1 MFEYVRSHTMKHRFA
16 HERQAELRTLLSEE
30 GTVAVTPLAK
40 RWKVS
45 EMTIR
50 RDLQALQAEGSVTRV
65 HGGAVAGGT
74 LRFGNRLGQHR
85 REKELAAGKLAT
97 LLPTKGSVY
106 LDGSTTI
113 YHLAELLGRHGGL
126 QVATNNLDTFLRLGQ
141 TPGVEAVLIGG
152 TLNRGTDNFVG
163 PHARRCLE
171 GLAFDAAFFSAFA
184 LHGDLG
190 PCEPAVEDAEI
201 KQLVCA
207 RAARVHLA
215 VDHHK
220 LGQQAVGSWRFAAG
234 RATLATDL
242 PAGDARLKP
251 FRLLF
256 ATVL

>member
-1 MFEYVRSHTMKHRFA
+1 MKHRFA
-16 HERQAELRTLLSEE
+16 HERQAELRTLLTEE

-50 RDLQALQAEGSVTRV
+50 RDLQALEAVGAVTRV

-74 LRFGNRLGQHR
+74 LRFGNRLAQHR
-85 REKELAAGKLAT
+85 REKTAAAGKLID
-97 LLPTKGSVY
+97 LLPAHGSIY

-113 YHLAELLGRHGGL
+113 YHLAEQLGRHSGL

-141 TPGVEAVLIGG
+141 CPGVEAVLIGG
-152 TLNRGTDNFVG
+152 TLNRGTDNFIG

-171 GLAFDAAFFSAFA
+171 ELAFDAAFFSAFA
-184 LHGDLG
+184 LHAKLG

-215 VDHHK
+215 VDQYK
-220 LGQQAVGSWRFAAG
+220 LGQQATGSWRFAAD
-234 RATLATDL
+234 RAVLATDL
-242 PAGDARLKP
+242 PPNDARLKP
-251 FRLLF
+251 FRTRF
-256 ATVL
+256 ASIL

>member
-1 MFEYVRSHTMKHRFA
+1 MKHRFA
-16 HERQAELRTLLSEE
+16 HERQAELRALLTEE
-30 GTVAVTPLAK
+30 GTVAVAPLAK

-50 RDLQALQAEGSVTRV
+50 RDLQALQATGAVTRV

-74 LRFGNRLGQHR
+74 LRFGSRLAQHR
-85 REKELAAGKLAT
+85 REKEAAAGKLVA
-97 LLPTKGSVY
+97 LLPTRGSIY

-113 YHLAELLGRHGGL
+113 YHLAEQLTRHGGL

-141 TPGVEAVLIGG
+141 CPGVEAVLIGG
-152 TLNRGTDNFVG
+152 ALNRGTDNFVG

-171 GLAFDAAFFSAFA
+171 GLAFDAAFFSSFA
-184 LHGDLG
+184 LHPELG

-207 RAARVHLA
+207 RTARIHVA

-220 LGQQAVGSWRFAAG
+220 FGEQAAGSWRFASE
-234 RATLATDL
+234 RAVLATDL
-242 PAGDARLKP
+242 PAGDARVKP
-251 FRLLF
+251 FRPLF
-256 ATVL
+256 STIL